1 MKKGFTLIELLAVI
15 VILAIIALIVTPV
28 ISKVING
35 AKQRTA
41 VVGSQNYVD
50 SVNKTYALSMLDSKY
65 DYLKDKDILET
76 GFDDNELNE
85 IEVSGKKPTYIKIE
99 YDKTKNVVKEGKFCI
114 DGISVDYING
124 VANKSE
130 NDYCNKEVVP
140 GLYDKDNNLIVTWD
154 SLVNDYGMDLNY
166 YQNEN
171 VRYKYSDGEGWYDTM
186 SYNGS
191 YTYLNLA
198 DIISGQP
205 AIVLAKNFPDAKKF
219 VISGSIGEINEGAFE
234 NVENNFEVIIPKGIT
249 KVGIWAFGYAKMKSV
264 SIGPDVV
271 EIGSSAF
278 DGTVNLK
285 SMIIPD
291 NVVHFS
297 SNDDWNWGGL
307 NGSGVETI
315 KISRNMTNIPNSFC
329 QGCKNLKSIDIPS
342 NIKIINRNAFYTDR
356 KLSSVIFH
364 EGLEKIDE
372 WAFSYDD
379 ILKNVVL
386 PNSLTEL
393 GDHAFYDSE
402 IETVTFGTGLIE
414 IPHNAFRLNKIKS
427 VILPSNIKRIG
438 DGAFEQNPIQT
449 LDLGD
454 VEEIGSYA
462 FAHDY
467 ENVAALKNVVV
478 PASVKKVG
486 PGFVQAS
493 NILESVTFETPSYWT
508 KSEFGKLPSGDYG
521 YTEKCIAVDV
531 STSEKVL
538 AYMAS
543 NNGQL
548 PYLTHWN
555 DLSECQ

>member
-50 SVNKTYALSMLDSKY
+50 SVNKTYALSMLDSRY

-114 DGISVDYING
+114 DGVSVDYING

-130 NDYCNKEVVP
+130 NDYCNKKVEP

-154 SLVNDYGMDLNY
+154 SLVNDYGMDLNW
-166 YQNEN
+166 
-171 VRYKYSDGEGWYDTM
+171 VTKDTTKYFEDDNGWYYKDA
-186 SYNGS
+186 SYNKVYVQLSEITSSSPNIIFAKNNFAGMS
-191 YTYLNLA
+191 KL
-198 DIISGQP
+198 IISGS
-205 AIVLAKNFPDAKKF
+205 V
-219 VISGSIGEINEGAFE
+219 GEIPEESFY
-234 NVENNFEVIIPKGIT
+234 NFSHAIDIVFPKGIT
-249 KVGIWAFGYAKMKSV
+249 KIGVNSFYHSNITGVTF
-264 SIGPDVV
+264 GPDVN
-271 EIGSSAF
+271 EICSSAF
-278 DGTVNLK
+278 DETANLK

-291 NVVHFS
+291 NVVYFS

-329 QGCKNLKSIDIPS
+329 QGCNNLKSIDIPS

-356 KLSSVIFH
+356 KLSSVTFH

-393 GDHAFYDSE
+393 GDHAFYDSG
-402 IETVTFGTGLIE
+402 IESVAFGTGLIE

-449 LDLGD
+449 LALGN
-454 VEEIGSYA
+454 VEEIGDYA

-467 ENVAALKNVVV
+467 ENVAALKSVVV
-478 PASVKKVG
+478 PASVKKIGVG
-486 PGFVQAS
+486 FIQAS
-493 NILESVTFETPSYWT
+493 NVLENVTFENPSHWT
-508 KSEFGKLPSGDYG
+508 KSEFGKLPSGGYG
-521 YTEKCIAVDV
+521 YTEKCIEVDV

-543 NNGQL
+543 NDGKL

-555 DLSECQ
+555 SLSECQ

>member
-28 ISKVING
+28 ISKVISG

-50 SVNKTYALSMLDSKY
+50 SVNKTYALSMLDSRY
-65 DYLKDKDILET
+65 DYLKEKDILET

-198 DIISGQP
+198 DITSGQP

-356 KLSSVIFH
+356 KLSSVTFH

-379 ILKNVVL
+379 ILKNIVL

-449 LDLGD
+449 LDLGN